1 MQLAAVVFDFDG
13 VIADSEPLHFE
24 GFRRVLQ
31 REGVALGKQDY
42 YEKYLGYDD
51 AGAFRAVLADHGQ
64 RFDDGR
70 IAALVSTKLALFP
83 EMVAGQSVIYPGA
96 AACIARLGAEVP
108 LAIASGAM
116 LGDIDAVL
124 RGTGLRDRFRTVVA
138 AEHTPRSKPHP
149 DPYRLAVDILR
160 KQGVVGLDAPAA
172 RVVAIEDSVW
182 GLQSARGAGLRTVAV
197 TTSYDAATLAGAAD
211 LVVASLDEI
220 TIERLDA
227 LVARP

>member
-24 GFRRVLQ
+24 GFRRVLA
-31 REGVALGKQDY
+31 REGVALGKRDY

-64 RFDDGR
+64 SFDDGR
-70 IAALVSTKLALFP
+70 ISSLVSTKLAIFP

-96 AACIARLGAEVP
+96 AACITRLGARVP

-124 RGTGLRDRFRTVVA
+124 GGTGLRDRFRTVVA
-138 AEHTPRSKPHP
+138 AEHTARSKPHP
-149 DPYRLAVDILR
+149 DPYRLAVEILR
-160 KQGVVGLDAPAA
+160 KPG
-172 RVVAIEDSVW
+172 VAIEDSVW
-182 GLQSARGAGLRTVAV
+182 GLQSARDAGLRTVAV
-197 TTSYDAATLAGAAD
+197 TTSYDAATLTAAAD
-211 LVVASLDEI
+211 LVVASLDEV
-220 TIERLDA
+220 TVERLDA

>member
-1 MQLAAVVFDFDG
+1 MRLAAVVFDFDG

-24 GFRRVLQ
+24 GFRQVLA

-42 YEKYLGYDD
+42 YQKYLGYDD

-64 RFDDGR
+64 TFDDGR

-83 EMVAGQSVIYPGA
+83 EMVAGQSVIYAGA
-96 AACIARLGAEVP
+96 AACIAQLGAQVP

-116 LGDIDAVL
+116 LSDIEVVL
-124 RGTGLRDRFRTVVA
+124 NGTGLRTRFRTVVA

-160 KQGVVGLDAPAA
+160 KQGVVAMDVPS
-172 RVVAIEDSVW
+172 RHVVAIEDSVW
-182 GLQSARGAGLRTVAV
+182 GLQSARDAGLRTVAV
-197 TTSYDAATLAGAAD
+197 TTSYTAADLAGEAD
-211 LVVASLDEI
+211 LVVASLDEV
-220 TIERLDA
+220 TVERLDA